1 MPASNT
7 HAHKLKCDMK
17 IDRPLLDK
25 IAHLARLEFDEKD
38 AEKMIRDMS
47 AIVDWVEQ
55 LKEVDTEGVEPLTTM
70 SSEVNMLREDVVK
83 EHLSHERALL
93 NAPQKDENYFR
104 VPKVLE

>member
-1 MPASNT
+1 
-7 HAHKLKCDMK
+7 MK
-17 IDRPLLDK
+17 INRDVLDK

-38 AEKMIRDMS
+38 AEKMMQDMTE
-47 AIVDWVEQ
+47 IVEWVEK

-70 SSEVNMLREDVVK
+70 SHEVNALRDDEIG

-93 NAPQKDENYFR
+93 HAPKKDADYFR